1 MKILLSFQDLI
12 DLPLYEQ
19 VYIVSSGGERSYQ
32 KAGYRSEKKDVVV
45 LSSNLNVKTAIGITN
60 AEFGPKNTIFLAGS
74 YDSKFVGELMLELL
88 EKEIETI
95 NHVYL
100 CKENYS

>member
-19 VYIVSSGGERSYQ
+19 VYIVTSGGVRSYQ

-45 LSSNLNVKTAIGITN
+45 LSSNLNVRAAIGITKS
-60 AEFGPKNTIFLAGS
+60 EFGPKHTIFIAGS
-74 YDSKFVGELMLELL
+74 YDSIFVGELMLELL
-88 EKEIETI
+88 QKEIETV